1 MFEEFLSVLKSIA
14 TSLKQLADHYTADK
28 QPSQGL
34 AVLTGAATKETAVVQ
49 TQPFAQAALA
59 PATREQCGNALIAL
73 ATSKGRDAA
82 VDVLAQFSAKLV
94 KDVKEADIPAFF
106 AAIAEASK

>member
-14 TSLKQLADHYTADK
+14 TSLKQLADHYAADK
-28 QPSQGL
+28 QP
-34 AVLTGAATKETAVVQ
+34 ADVQ
-49 TQPFAQAALA
+49 KQQPFETSGFIAPAPAPTPTTLA